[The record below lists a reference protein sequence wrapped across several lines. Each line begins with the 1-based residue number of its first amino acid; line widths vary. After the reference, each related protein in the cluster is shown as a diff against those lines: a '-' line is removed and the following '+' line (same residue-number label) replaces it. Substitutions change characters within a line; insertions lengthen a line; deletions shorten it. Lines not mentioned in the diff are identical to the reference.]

1 MFINRYQINL
11 STIATGSTATTIN
24 IPVNLEFQI
33 VDQGELIER
42 VFVETEVEK
51 AINPILDYERVRFLP
66 TNLSGVHLDEIT
78 YSLNLS
84 GATDYAG
91 IGFTD
96 DDIRFERNNYKFT
109 FLNLAFYD
117 TDNPLNQRL
126 ITDMTL
132 FSHLTPSDLYPSGS
146 TLGTPGQP
154 LPANQIPL
162 TFVVSNPILNPR
174 GFAEGYYLYDYK
186 DELKIGEFKYLYM
199 RASFK
204 NAKTG
209 KNINLM
215 NQLAADTIDN
225 LVHKLYTRYKLI
237 RTSTGFYYE
246 LDNLYHGD
254 GTSGP
259 NNVSYLGNNAT
270 INLYLIK
277 AL

>member
-1 MFINRYQINL
+1 MFANRYQINL
-11 STIATGSTATTIN
+11 TTLATGTTATTIN
-24 IPVNLEFQI
+24 IPINLEFQI

-51 AINPILDYERVRFLP
+51 AINPILDYEKVRFLP
-66 TNLSGVHLDEIT
+66 TTLSGVHVDEIT
-78 YSLNLS
+78 YSLNIS
-84 GATDYAG
+84 GATNYAA

-96 DDIRFERNNYKFT
+96 EDIALERNNFKQT

-126 ITDMTL
+126 ITDLTL
-132 FSHLTPSDLYPSGS
+132 FSHLTSGDLLPSGT
-146 TLGTPGQP
+146 TLGIPGQP
-154 LPANQIPL
+154 KPAIQIPL
-162 TFVVSNPILNPR
+162 DFTVSNPILNPR
-174 GFAEGYYLYDYK
+174 GFAEGYHLYDYK
-186 DELKIGEFKYLYM
+186 DELNIGDFKYLYM

-209 KNINLM
+209 RSVNLM
-215 NQLAADTIDN
+215 NQIAADTIDN
-225 LVHKLYTRYKLI
+225 LVHKLYTRYKLT
-237 RTSTGFYYE
+237 RLSTGFYYE
-246 LDNLYHGD
+246 LDDLYHGD